1 MGLNVAEANSAN
13 SVLRYVIALQT
24 AYRPPTARELE
35 GMEDLARGATKRLL
49 AGLNDTHVREAFA
62 RPAERIDLD
71 DSRHPVWGAVCD
83 NAGSLEAIVAA
94 AAAPDPVA
102 AFNRLLATVVRD
114 VVALY
119 DPTAT
124 AGGA

>member
-1 MGLNVAEANSAN
+1 MGLNIAEANSAN
-13 SVLRYVIALQT
+13 AVLRYVIDLQT
-24 AYRPPTARELE
+24 TYRPPTARELE

-62 RPAERIDLD
+62 RPGERIDLD
-71 DSRHPVWGAVCD
+71 DSSHPVWVAVCD
-83 NAGSLEAIVAA
+83 KAGSLEAIVAA

-102 AFNRLLATVVRD
+102 AFNRLLAEAVRD